1 MAKASILIVD
11 DEPSLRET
19 LADLLEDDG
28 YEVATAASGE
38 VAIEMCSAHR
48 YDVILMDV
56 RMPGIDGVEAFRRIR
71 RHQPDVR
78 VIIMTAYSTEE
89 LEQQAL
95 AEGALAFLPK
105 PLEISQVTKLIG
117 EVPARKILV
126 VEEKDNGVRAVS
138 ALLSARGYSVTMV
151 SSPTEAVD
159 LAEQTGFEIILI
171 DLELASMKGLD
182 LYLALRK
189 ITPASLTVLMSGRH
203 AGMEDITVTV
213 VHKPVDHASMLAL
226 LDKLM
231 Q

>member
-1 MAKASILIVD
+1 MATASILIVD

-189 ITPASLTVLMSGRH
+189 ITPASLTVLMSGRL
-203 AGMEDITVTV
+203 AGMEDITITV
-213 VHKPVDHASMLAL
+213 VHKPVDHELMLAL

>member
-1 MAKASILIVD
+1 MATASILIVD

-38 VAIEMCSAHR
+38 VAIEMCREHR

-56 RMPGIDGVEAFRRIR
+56 RMPGIDGVEAFRQIR

-189 ITPASLTVLMSGRH
+189 ITPASLTVLMSGRL
-203 AGMEDITVTV
+203 AGMEDITITV
-213 VHKPVDHASMLAL
+213 VHKPVDHELMLAL